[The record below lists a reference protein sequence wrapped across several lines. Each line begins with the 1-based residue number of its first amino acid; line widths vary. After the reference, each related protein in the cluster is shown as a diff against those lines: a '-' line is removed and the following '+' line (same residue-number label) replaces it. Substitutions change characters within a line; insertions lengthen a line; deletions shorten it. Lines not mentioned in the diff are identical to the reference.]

1 MGNDLRL
8 QLCYSLIEQYTPIF
22 AICIKKRQSAVLS
35 RKWDIVPD
43 EDSLEAKA
51 QAEKV
56 KQMFEKADQR
66 SEDSL
71 TNAFEQLCLAS
82 FRGRA
87 FTKPFIVDG
96 DLLFKDVQNWKIARL
111 NGKFWWVDD
120 PIEFDLMD
128 TSGLVEVPKDEVC
141 YSLDSHA
148 VDAPG
153 MTIYLRQLV
162 GEEKWAQFV
171 ERNGNPKVVL
181 TAPEGTPDTTLG
193 MWTQRALQIYEG
205 GVGVLPP
212 GTTVAELT
220 ASRGQDPFSEF
231 CRHQQELIA
240 ILATGGSLA
249 TLGGSTGLGSNLADK
264 QNEQFELL
272 VTQDCKK
279 IANTLNAVAVKK
291 ICDFLGQK
299 QMCRFKF
306 LEDENTK
313 PEDYIAMAKTLHD
326 LGATIDLDKLREI
339 TGIEF
344 ISTSAAKE
352 EATVWTPQEGNE

>member
-43 EDSLEAKA
+43 EDSLEAKT

-56 KQMFEKADQR
+56 KLMFEKADQR

-193 MWTQRALQIYEG
+193 MWT
-205 GVGVLPP
+205 
-212 GTTVAELT
+212 
-220 ASRGQDPFSEF
+220 
-231 CRHQQELIA
+231 
-240 ILATGGSLA
+240 
-249 TLGGSTGLGSNLADK
+249 
-264 QNEQFELL
+264 
-272 VTQDCKK
+272 
-279 IANTLNAVAVKK
+279 
-291 ICDFLGQK
+291 
-299 QMCRFKF
+299 
-306 LEDENTK
+306 
-313 PEDYIAMAKTLHD
+313 
-326 LGATIDLDKLREI
+326 
-339 TGIEF
+339 
-344 ISTSAAKE
+344 
-352 EATVWTPQEGNE
+352 

>member
-1 MGNDLRL
+1 M
-8 QLCYSLIEQYTPIF
+8 
-22 AICIKKRQSAVLS
+22 
-35 RKWDIVPD
+35 
-43 EDSLEAKA
+43 
-51 QAEKV
+51 
-56 KQMFEKADQR
+56 
-66 SEDSL
+66 
-71 TNAFEQLCLAS
+71 AS

-193 MWTQRALQIYEG
+193 MWT
-205 GVGVLPP
+205 
-212 GTTVAELT
+212 
-220 ASRGQDPFSEF
+220 
-231 CRHQQELIA
+231 
-240 ILATGGSLA
+240 
-249 TLGGSTGLGSNLADK
+249 
-264 QNEQFELL
+264 
-272 VTQDCKK
+272 
-279 IANTLNAVAVKK
+279 
-291 ICDFLGQK
+291 
-299 QMCRFKF
+299 
-306 LEDENTK
+306 
-313 PEDYIAMAKTLHD
+313 
-326 LGATIDLDKLREI
+326 
-339 TGIEF
+339 
-344 ISTSAAKE
+344 
-352 EATVWTPQEGNE
+352 

>member
-1 MGNDLRL
+1 M
-8 QLCYSLIEQYTPIF
+8 PIF
-22 AICIKKRQSAVLS
+22 AICLKKRQSAVLA
-35 RKWDIVPD
+35 RKWDIVPNN
-43 EDSLEAKA
+43 ESSEANA
-51 QAEKV
+51 QADKV
-56 KQMFEKADQR
+56 REMFQEADAR

-71 TNAFEQLCLAS
+71 TNAFERLCLAS

-96 DLLFKDVQNWKIARL
+96 QLIFKDVENWKIARI
-111 NGKFWWVDD
+111 NGKFWWIED
-120 PIEFDLMD
+120 PIEFDLMKD
-128 TSGLVEVPKDEVC
+128 VDAVEVPKTEVC

-148 VDAPG
+148 VDVPG

-162 GEEKWAQFV
+162 GESKWAQFI

-181 TAPEGTPDTTLG
+181 TAPEGTSDTALG
-193 MWTQRALQIYEG
+193 KWTQRAVQIYEG

-249 TLGGSTGLGSNLADK
+249 TLGGTTGLGSNLAEK

-279 IANTLNAVAVKK
+279 ITNTLNAVAVKK
-291 ICDFLGQK
+291 VCDFLGQK

-313 PEDYIAMAKTLHD
+313 PEDYIAMAKTLHE
-326 LGATIDLDKLREI
+326 LGATIDLEKLREM
-339 TGIEF
+339 TGLEF
-344 ISTSAAKE
+344 ISTSAAKT
-352 EATVWTPQEGNE
+352 EASVWTPQEGNE